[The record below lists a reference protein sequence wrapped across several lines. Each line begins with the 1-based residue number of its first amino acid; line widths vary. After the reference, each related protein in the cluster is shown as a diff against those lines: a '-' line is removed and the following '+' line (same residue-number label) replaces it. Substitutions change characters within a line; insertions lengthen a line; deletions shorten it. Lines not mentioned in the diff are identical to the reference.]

1 MKTNNRSVI
10 IVLLMISLLVSACGG
25 NAAKSSTE
33 TAATENANGSLNQA
47 TELALGILKLEDS
60 EQAVTVE
67 QAEELL
73 TLWQAYQA
81 LGNSETTAAVELESL
96 VTQIQSSLTAEQA
109 DAIDRMDLTSESIIE
124 VIQGLGM
131 EFGPGESP
139 RPDITPQAG
148 SDFPEFREM
157 PQGGFPGG
165 GAGLG
170 GGVPGSGMRRGG
182 DEGPSF
188 SFGGGDDMGGAMGL
202 QGTPGAMGQN
212 RFSALGSQVN
222 PMVLRVLI
230 QVLEAKIGGTE

>member
-1 MKTNNRSVI
+1 MKTHHNSVM

-25 NAAKSSTE
+25 NAAKSATD
-33 TAATENANGSLNQA
+33 TAATDSASGSLNQA

-60 EQAVTVE
+60 TQAVTVE

-96 VTQIQSSLTAEQA
+96 VNQIQASLTTEQA
-109 DAIDRMDLTSESIIE
+109 DAIDSMNLTSESIAE
-124 VIQGLGM
+124 VMQDLGMNFGLGD
-131 EFGPGESP
+131 PQRADS
-139 RPDITPQAG
+139 TPQAG
-148 SDFPEFREM
+148 SGSGEFREM

-165 GAGLG
+165 GTGLG
-170 GGVPGSGMRRGG
+170 GGVPGSGMRRGADEVPFG
-182 DEGPSF
+182 DG
-188 SFGGGDDMGGAMGL
+188 MGGAMGL

-230 QVLEAKIGGTE
+230 QVLEAKIGGTD